1 LNTYVTDA
9 YAQHCMTC
17 KVIAVTAASDSFT
30 FTLST
35 RMAKRK
41 KVDSNAARKEQAAV
55 MMSTKL
61 ELSAANKTAA
71 TAGPTKNTTPAT
83 EAPEMISEITD
94 MGFLPTV
101 SMR

>member
-1 LNTYVTDA
+1 GCGTDNLSQLLSA
-9 YAQHCMTC
+9 CRFRALS
-17 KVIAVTAASDSFT
+17 AAAACFSFSVSSR
-30 FTLST
+30 L
-35 RMAKRK
+35 AKRK
-41 KVDSNAARKEQAAV
+41 KVVSNAARKEQAAV